1 MITDGRG
8 DTSQQGTH
16 FGASLGESEDV
27 VNEKKHIF
35 SFFVSEVFG
44 NSKSGKS
51 DSGSS
56 SWGFVHLS
64 VDEGTSGTG
73 AIDLDNSRGN
83 HFVVKVISF
92 SGSFTDTGEYRVTSM
107 SLCNVVNKFLNKHG
121 FSDTGSSEESNLS
134 SSSVRGEEINDFDTG
149 DQEFGSGTLVF
160 E

>member
-1 MITDGRG
+1 
-8 DTSQQGTH
+8 
-16 FGASLGESEDV
+16 
-27 VNEKKHIF
+27 
-35 SFFVSEVFG
+35 
-44 NSKSGKS
+44 
-51 DSGSS
+51 
-56 SWGFVHLS
+56 
-64 VDEGTSGTG
+64 
-73 AIDLDNSRGN
+73 
-83 HFVVKVISF
+83 VVKVISF